1 VFDLP
6 SLWDVIVL
14 VALVI
19 AVAPWFG
26 EYLGK
31 IYLNRPLPGDTLL
44 TPVERAIYR
53 LLGTSPRRTMRAGEY
68 FLAVLILNAAVAAF
82 LFLWFYLQAS
92 LPFNATGAPGM
103 SWSLALHS
111 SASFTTNTDFTHFT
125 NESQLSLGSLLVAW
139 PLALFT
145 SAATGLAVAAA
156 MIRGFIQRDGTIGNF
171 YVDMV
176 RTITR
181 LLLPLAFVFAVILV
195 LLGVP
200 QTFTNY
206 VTAHPLT
213 GGTQTIY
220 LGPVASYT
228 SITLLGT
235 NGGGFYSANGASP
248 FANPSAVSN
257 LFEVFVMMLIPF
269 STPFAFGQIVRKRSE
284 AWPYMGTILIV
295 FAVALGLLIAYQAA
309 SNPALANVPGLGPQ
323 IGGYPVG
330 QETRFSLPE
339 ASLFQ
344 VVSVYSNVGA
354 NNMMIGAL
362 SPVGQ
367 LVMLFGMFTQSTP
380 GGEGTG
386 FGTLLLFAVLGIF
399 VGGLMVGRTPEY
411 LGKKVG
417 TAQVK
422 WAALALL
429 IHPAAILVPF
439 VVAVV
444 GGQVEVASGSI
455 PASAHVF
462 TSVLYE
468 FTSESANNGSAL
480 SSFNTTIGTPASF
493 NDTTVFFNVAGALV
507 MLIGR
512 FVPIWAM
519 LKVGGLFSE
528 QSVLPAGPG
537 TLRTASA
544 TFTIYITLFLIIVT
558 VLLFLPVIALGPLGQ
573 IVGGV

>member
-1 VFDLP
+1 MFDLP

-14 VALVI
+14 IAFVI
-19 AVAPWFG
+19 ALAPWFG

-31 IYLNRPLPGDTLL
+31 IYLNRPLIGDALL

-53 LLGTSPRRTMRAGEY
+53 LLGTSPRRSMRAKEY
-68 FLAVLILNAAVAAF
+68 FLAVVLVNAAVFAF
-82 LFLWFYLQAS
+82 LYLWFFFQAS
-92 LPFNATGAPGM
+92 LPFDATRAPGM

-111 SASFTTNTDFTHFT
+111 AASFTTNTDFTHFT
-125 NESQLSLGSLLVAW
+125 NESQLSLGSLFIAW
-139 PLALFT
+139 PVALFI
-145 SAATGLAVAAA
+145 SAATGLSVAAA
-156 MIRGFIQRDGTIGNF
+156 MIRGLVQRDGRVGNF
-171 YVDMV
+171 YVDLV

-181 LLLPLAFVFAVILV
+181 LLLPLSFVFAVLLV

-206 VTAHPLT
+206 VVAHPLT
-213 GGTQTIY
+213 GGSQTIY
-220 LGPVASYT
+220 LGPVASFT
-228 SITLLGT
+228 SISLLGT
-235 NGGGFYSANGASP
+235 NGGGFYSANAASP
-248 FANPSAVSN
+248 FANPTAVSN

-295 FAVALGLLIAYQAA
+295 FAIALGLFIAYQAA
-309 SNPALANVPGLGPQ
+309 ANPALASVTGLGPQ
-323 IGGYPVG
+323 INGYPVG

-354 NNMMIGAL
+354 NNMQIGAL
-362 SPVGQ
+362 SPVAQ
-367 LVMLFGMFTQSTP
+367 LVLLFGMFTQSTP

-417 TAQVK
+417 TAHVK

-444 GGQVEVASGSI
+444 GGQVDIASSSI
-455 PASAHVF
+455 PASSHVF

-480 SSFNTTIGTPASF
+480 AAYNTTLGTPASF
-493 NDTTVFFNVAGALV
+493 NDTTIFFNVAGAVV

-512 FVPIWAM
+512 FVPILAM
-519 LKVGGLFSE
+519 LMVGGLFAE
-528 QSVLPAGPG
+528 QPTLPPGPG

-544 TFTIYITLFLIIVT
+544 TFTVYITLFLIIVS